1 MIILGIQ
8 LNSHDTGASVIVD
21 GRVVA
26 AANEERFSRIKLD
39 DGVPFKS
46 IESVLT
52 IAGLAISDIDII
64 ALADMKPG
72 TSRTWKF
79 VWNQINRLW
88 YTKGR
93 NMVSTLNPKTF
104 SRGHVLTKLGV
115 NAYLDSRR
123 TERSSDQLLRSF
135 YTRGF
140 HGDVVYVDH
149 DLAHAA
155 GAYYSGGMDD
165 AFVAIVEGSSFTNA
179 CSFWIHHDDGMKKV
193 FEVPLPHSPGRYYE
207 VVTQILGFHPKKHGG
222 KITGLAA
229 LGDPKV
235 CYDKVSKLLYMQ
247 DGSIRVS
254 PEIYNLQEEY
264 FTRGKKIP
272 KSFEGIAREHIA
284 AAFQKRLEDVVCEQ
298 ISILGKT
305 HSLRNIVLSGGV
317 FANVKLNM
325 EVSRI
330 PGVEHVFVH
339 PGMGDVGQ
347 ALGAALEVYARRTP
361 AFVPFELHDVY
372 FGPEYSEEEMH
383 KALEAHGLTYHKSD
397 RTADE
402 IGELLSQNKVVAH
415 YAGRMEYGPRALG
428 NRSILYP
435 ATDHAVND
443 WLNKRLK
450 RTEFMP
456 FAPVTLMER
465 ADECYVG
472 LEKVR
477 HACEFMTMTVQVTPF
492 MSQQMPAAVH
502 VDGTARPQ
510 LIQREVN
517 PRYYDILKAY
527 ERVTGLPTLI
537 NTSFNMHEE
546 PIVCTPEDAVRAFI
560 ASQLDVLVLGDYI
573 VLGEWK

>member
-1 MIILGIQ
+1 MKILGIQ
-8 LNSHDTGASVIVD
+8 LNSHDTGAAIVVD
-21 GRVVA
+21 GKIIA

-39 DGVPFKS
+39 GGVPHQS
-46 IESVLT
+46 IQSVLGIARLT
-52 IAGLAISDIDII
+52 IADVDVI

-72 TSRTWKF
+72 LGRTWKF
-79 VWNQINRLW
+79 LWNQINRLW
-88 YTKGR
+88 YTKGG
-93 NMVSTLNPKTF
+93 NIKSALNPKTF
-104 SRGHVLTKLGV
+104 SRGRLFKNLGV
-115 NAYLDSRR
+115 LALQDAWKSASNTKR
-123 TERSSDQLLRSF
+123 LLQSF
-135 YTRGF
+135 RDLGFRGTIE
-140 HGDVVYVDH
+140 YVDH

-155 GAYYSGGMDD
+155 GAYYSGGMND
-165 AFVAIVEGSSFTNA
+165 AFVSIVEGSSFTNA
-179 CSFWIHHDDGMKKV
+179 CSFWIHYHNGMKKV

-207 VVTQILGFHPKKHGG
+207 VVTQMLGFHPKKHGG

-229 LGDPKV
+229 LGDPNV
-235 CYDKVSKLLYMQ
+235 CYEQVRKLLYIQ

-264 FTRGKKIP
+264 FARGKKMP
-272 KSFEGIAREHIA
+272 KLFEGFAREHIA

-298 ISILGKT
+298 LAILGKT
-305 HSLRNIVLSGGV
+305 HSLRHVVLSGGV

-325 EVSRI
+325 EVSRL
-330 PGVEHVFVH
+330 PGVERVFVH

-361 AFVPFELHDVY
+361 TFVPFELHDVY
-372 FGPEYSEEEMH
+372 FGPEYSEEEMR
-383 KALEAHGLTYHKSD
+383 KALESHGLKYHKSD

-402 IGELLSQNKVVAH
+402 VGELLSQNKVVAH

-443 WLNKRLK
+443 WLNKRLR

-456 FAPVTLMER
+456 FAPVTLFER
-465 ADECYVG
+465 ANDCYIG
-472 LEKVR
+472 LERVE
-477 HACEFMTMTVQVTPF
+477 HACEFMTMTVQVTEY
-492 MSQQMPAAVH
+492 MKQNMPAAVH

-510 LIQREVN
+510 LIRREVN
-517 PRYYDILKAY
+517 SRYYDILKSY
-527 ERVTGLPTLI
+527 ERLTGLPTLI

-573 VLGEWK
+573 VKGG